1 MSAAIYIL
9 ADALAERARDY
20 RLAAYRFND
29 AGDWQA
35 SDTHLARAREFEN
48 RCAFARR
55 GVRVIEGA
63 RR

>member
-1 MSAAIYIL
+1 MTARIYSL
-9 ADALAERARDY
+9 ADAMAERARDY

-35 SDTHLARAREFEN
+35 ADVCQARSRDLKN
-48 RCAFARR
+48 RVSYARR

-63 RR
+63 RP